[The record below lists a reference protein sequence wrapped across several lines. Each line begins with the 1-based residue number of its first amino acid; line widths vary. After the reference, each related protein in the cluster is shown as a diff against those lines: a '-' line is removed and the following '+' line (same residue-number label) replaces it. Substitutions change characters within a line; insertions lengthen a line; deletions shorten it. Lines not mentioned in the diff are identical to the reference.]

1 MGTRRS
7 KAAPRM
13 LSVVLLMWGELGRG
27 WGHTPR
33 VTLRNIGGGHCEELL
48 LRQKHSGHV
57 VAEAHLTVVRA
68 VGRELRKADGSR
80 DEQVQR
86 QEYMQWVEEM
96 HIGAECGAR
105 GGGPYPLRRR
115 DRRAGALL
123 EPRAD
128 IGEQPDLVD
137 GDVGLAHALVAQP
150 KLLAAAACR
159 SRR

>member
-13 LSVVLLMWGELGRG
+13 LSVALVMWGELGRG

-80 DEQVQR
+80 DEQS
-86 QEYMQWVEEM
+86 
-96 HIGAECGAR
+96 AAR
-105 GGGPYPLRRR
+105 GGGTHLLRRR
-115 DRRAGALL
+115 DSRAGALL
-123 EPRAD
+123 EPGAD